1 VQIGADSFPGVA
13 IPIMIFRLSQKLAT
27 KIKAGKLSEA
37 PLNPNEYADWSANLF
52 KVGRTQCIIL
62 SNTKSLYSCLMY
74 AQGITNDRRF
84 IQRSLGLIHDLME
97 DDGMGDLY
105 ERYVLPATGTVTFA
119 KSLNR
124 SVIGSMKEL
133 TFSAQLAIERDEAPY
148 AAGKRLNGIL
158 LSAIAAEGDR
168 GYGIPSE
175 AFRRLSSGKTER

>member
-1 VQIGADSFPGVA
+1 
-13 IPIMIFRLSQKLAT
+13 MIFRLSQKLAT
-27 KIKAGKLSEA
+27 KIKVGKLAEA

-52 KVGRTQCIIL
+52 NVGRTQCIIL
-62 SNTKSLYSCLMY
+62 SNTKSMYSCVMY
-74 AQGITNDRRF
+74 AQGITNDNRF
-84 IQRSLGLIHDLME
+84 IQRSLGLIRELME

-105 ERYVLPATGTVTFA
+105 ERHVLPETGTVTFA

-133 TFSAQLAIERDEAPY
+133 TFSAQLAIERDEALN
-148 AAGKRLNGIL
+148 AVGKYLNGIL

-168 GYGIPSE
+168 GYGLPSE